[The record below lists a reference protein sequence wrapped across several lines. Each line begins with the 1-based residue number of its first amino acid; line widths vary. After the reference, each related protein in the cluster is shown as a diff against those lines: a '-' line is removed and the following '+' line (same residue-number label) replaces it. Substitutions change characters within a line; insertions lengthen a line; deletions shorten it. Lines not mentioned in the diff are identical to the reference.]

1 MLVLRERYKHFVYVH
16 PIEDPEMIK
25 KLLGIALYVP
35 TYYAIGAIKWV
46 VDSPD
51 PREQFSTE
59 AIVAAC
65 NATVHSI
72 HEYTYN
78 SYVRS
83 GLNPSQVDALGMHRQ
98 QLIAY
103 IKVLH
108 KRKAYAEVQTIIEKL
123 ANV

>member
-1 MLVLRERYKHFVYVH
+1 
-16 PIEDPEMIK
+16 MIK
-25 KLLGIALYVP
+25 KLIGIALYIP

-59 AIVAAC
+59 QIVSAC
-65 NATVHSI
+65 NATVHRI

-78 SYVRS
+78 SYVRG
-83 GLNPSQVDALGMHRQ
+83 GLNKSEVTARGMYRE
-98 QLIAY
+98 QLIAN

-108 KRKAYAEVQTIIEKL
+108 KRKAYAEVQSIVEKL

>member
-1 MLVLRERYKHFVYVH
+1 
-16 PIEDPEMIK
+16 MIK

-51 PREQFSTE
+51 PREQYSTE
-59 AIVAAC
+59 QIVAAC
-65 NATVHSI
+65 NATINRI
-72 HEYTYN
+72 HDYLYLYARNGINKREIN
-78 SYVRS
+78 V
-83 GLNPSQVDALGMHRQ
+83 LGMHRE
-98 QLIAY
+98 QLIAN

-108 KRKAYAEVQTIIEKL
+108 KRKAYTEVQTIIEKL